1 MIQNVANENPLNYDC
16 INCDYSTCNIKDYNR
31 HILTR
36 KHIMLQNVA
45 KKVAKNPKE
54 NPLKYDCVICDYS
67 SCNKKDYNRHIL
79 TRKHIMIQNVAKEN
93 PKEKTKASPLKYE
106 CLICDY
112 TTCKLFNYNKHNTTR
127 KHVNNLNG
135 IKKVSE
141 TLPIYSCNNCNK
153 NFQSRTKL
161 YSHNEKCIDSEQK
174 NQPILFMFSEMK
186 KENKEIREEL
196 QNLLVTQQKKHQEEL
211 NHFQQETHKQML
223 ELAQETSKVIHNN
236 TNHNTNSHNTI
247 NNRFNMNFFLNEQ
260 CKDAMNLT
268 DFLNN
273 IQVSLED
280 VSNVGR
286 LGYADGISR
295 IIINALKDMDVYER
309 PIHCSDIKRE
319 IMYIKDND
327 IWEKDD
333 ERKYQMKR
341 VLKLIS
347 HKNVKRL
354 LDWREAHPGWLV
366 YDSKEEAECLRIT
379 NESMGGGSDE
389 ENERLY
395 KKMIRKIA
403 HETLIDKKL
412 VE

>member
-1 MIQNVANENPLNYDC
+1 MLMKKTPKNAKLFYCN
-16 INCDYSTCNIKDYNR
+16 NCSFECCKNSEYTR
-31 HILTR
+31 HLLTR
-36 KHIMLQNVA
+36 KHKMLIDANE
-45 KKVAKNPKE
+45 KTPKE
-54 NPLKYDCVICDYS
+54 HYHNCECGKSYKHLPSLHRHKMKCYLTINHQTFECSNNENTNNEEEDILENEYENEYES
-67 SCNKKDYNRHIL
+67 SPNKPNIF
-79 TRKHIMIQNVAKEN
+79 MM
-93 PKEKTKASPLKYE
+93 
-106 CLICDY
+106 
-112 TTCKLFNYNKHNTTR
+112 FNQMMT
-127 KHVNNLNG
+127 
-135 IKKVSE
+135 
-141 TLPIYSCNNCNK
+141 
-153 NFQSRTKL
+153 
-161 YSHNEKCIDSEQK
+161 
-174 NQPILFMFSEMK
+174 
-186 KENKEIREEL
+186 ENKELRVI
-196 QNLLVTQQKKHQEEL
+196 L
-211 NHFQQETHKQML
+211 NEQSKQMSQL
-223 ELAQETSKVIHNN
+223 TNETKIINNNSNN
-236 TNHNTNSHNTI
+236 TNNNTI
-247 NNRFNMNFFLNEQ
+247 NNRFNMNIFLNEQ
-260 CKDAMNLT
+260 CKDAMNLS

-273 IQVSLED
+273 IDVSLED

>member
-1 MIQNVANENPLNYDC
+1 MIMKKTPKNAKLFYCN
-16 INCDYSTCNIKDYNR
+16 NCSFECCKNSEYTR
-31 HILTR
+31 HLLTR
-36 KHIMLQNVA
+36 KH
-45 KKVAKNPKE
+45 K
-54 NPLKYDCVICDYS
+54 
-67 SCNKKDYNRHIL
+67 
-79 TRKHIMIQNVAKEN
+79 MITN
-93 PKEKTKASPLKYE
+93 
-106 CLICDY
+106 D
-112 TTCKLFNYNKHNTTR
+112 
-127 KHVNNLNG
+127 
-135 IKKVSE
+135 
-141 TLPIYSCNNCNK
+141 
-153 NFQSRTKL
+153 
-161 YSHNEKCIDSEQK
+161 NEYA
-174 NQPILFMFSEMK
+174 PH
-186 KENKEIREEL
+186 ENKESVDIFTCHCGNMYKYQSGLSRHKLKCVMNTNTDMNITEEEHTHQSLQDSTNILSMFSDMMNQNKEL
-196 QNLLVTQQKKHQEEL
+196 QDLLIIQQQKHEQQHQEEL
-211 NHFQQETHKQML
+211 KQQQEELKQQQEALKQQKQQHQEELKQFQQETQKQLL
-223 ELAQETSKVIHNN
+223 ELAQETNKVIHN
-236 TNHNTNSHNTI
+236 NTNSHNTI

-260 CKDAMNLT
+260 CKDAMNLS

-273 IQVSLED
+273 IEVSLED

-403 HETLIDKKL
+403 HETLIDKKI

>member
-1 MIQNVANENPLNYDC
+1 MEIKKMPKNAKKYYCTKCDFGTDKMSNY
-16 INCDYSTCNIKDYNR
+16 NNHLS
-31 HILTR
+31 TR
-36 KHIMLQNVA
+36 KHSMEI
-45 KKVAKNPKE
+45 
-54 NPLKYDCVICDYS
+54 YG
-67 SCNKKDYNRHIL
+67 NKKMPKCKNCKIQFKSNSGLWKHEKKCFQGCKDSVTNINKQNNTHKEIDDTTQDSKNIVLELITQNQDFKDLLLEQNKQFQIL
-79 TRKHIMIQNVAKEN
+79 QDKNHEIQQQ
-93 PKEKTKASPLKYE
+93 
-106 CLICDY
+106 LIE
-112 TTCKLFNYNKHNTTR
+112 LA
-127 KHVNNLNG
+127 
-135 IKKVSE
+135 SE
-141 TLPIYSCNNCNK
+141 TKNITNN
-153 NFQSRTKL
+153 
-161 YSHNEKCIDSEQK
+161 
-174 NQPILFMFSEMK
+174 
-186 KENKEIREEL
+186 
-196 QNLLVTQQKKHQEEL
+196 
-211 NHFQQETHKQML
+211 
-223 ELAQETSKVIHNN
+223 NN
-236 TNHNTNSHNTI
+236 TNNNSTI
-247 NNRFNMNFFLNEQ
+247 NNRFNMNIFLNEQ
-260 CKDAMNLT
+260 CKDAMNLS

-273 IQVSLED
+273 IEVSLED

-319 IMYIKDND
+319 IMYIKEND

-379 NESMGGGSDE
+379 SESMGGGSDE

>member
-1 MIQNVANENPLNYDC
+1 MNMKQQKTP
-16 INCDYSTCNIKDYNR
+16 
-31 HILTR
+31 
-36 KHIMLQNVA
+36 
-45 KKVAKNPKE
+45 KNPKRF
-54 NPLKYDCVICDYS
+54 
-67 SCNKKDYNRHIL
+67 SCQKCQFLTYNKKDYDRHI
-79 TRKHIMIQNVAKEN
+79 
-93 PKEKTKASPLKYE
+93 
-106 CLICDY
+106 
-112 TTCKLFNYNKHNTTR
+112 TTR
-127 KHVNNLNG
+127 KHRNETDETKKTPNIECDKCNGVFTSRTTLWRHNKTCNVLLDKESDIDTDIEPNSNTEPNLNM
-135 IKKVSE
+135 ISMFNHMMKENQELREILKVQHKQLLDVASE
-141 TLPIYSCNNCNK
+141 TK
-153 NFQSRTKL
+153 
-161 YSHNEKCIDSEQK
+161 
-174 NQPILFMFSEMK
+174 
-186 KENKEIREEL
+186 
-196 QNLLVTQQKKHQEEL
+196 VV
-211 NHFQQETHKQML
+211 NH
-223 ELAQETSKVIHNN
+223 I
-236 TNHNTNSHNTI
+236 NTI
-247 NNRFNMNFFLNEQ
+247 NNRFNLNFFLNEQ
-260 CKDAMNLT
+260 CKDAMNLS

-273 IQVSLED
+273 IEVSLED

-319 IMYIKDND
+319 IMYIKEND

-403 HETLIDKKL
+403 HETLIDKKI

>member
-1 MIQNVANENPLNYDC
+1 MEL
-16 INCDYSTCNIKDYNR
+16 
-31 HILTR
+31 
-36 KHIMLQNVA
+36 
-45 KKVAKNPKE
+45 KKTPKNPKRFSCQKCQF
-54 NPLKYDCVICDYS
+54 LT
-67 SCNKKDYNRHIL
+67 CNKKDYTRHLL
-79 TRKHIMIQNVAKEN
+79 TRKHLKELN
-93 PKEKTKASPLKYE
+93 SINMETQKTPK
-106 CLICDY
+106 C
-112 TTCKLFNYNKHNTTR
+112 
-127 KHVNNLNG
+127 
-135 IKKVSE
+135 
-141 TLPIYSCNNCNK
+141 
-153 NFQSRTKL
+153 
-161 YSHNEKCIDSEQK
+161 EKCNRIFASKSGLWKHTNNKCQDIVIHDDEDSDFTKKDVFSMFTEMMKK
-174 NQPILFMFSEMK
+174 NQD
-186 KENKEIREEL
+186 L
-196 QNLLVTQQKKHQEEL
+196 QNILVDKQEKNQFEQVQI
-211 NHFQQETHKQML
+211 NKQL
-223 ELAQETSKVIHNN
+223 FELANETKVI
-236 TNHNTNSHNTI
+236 NHNSNNTI
-247 NNRFNMNFFLNEQ
+247 NNRFNMNIFLNEQ
-260 CKDAMNLT
+260 CKDAMNLS

-273 IQVSLED
+273 IEVSLED

-319 IMYIKDND
+319 IMYIKEND

-403 HETLIDKKL
+403 HETLIDKNL

>member
-1 MIQNVANENPLNYDC
+1 MNDKKMPKNAEKYYCKKCTFECSKKSNY
-16 INCDYSTCNIKDYNR
+16 IN
-31 HILTR
+31 HISTR
-36 KHIMLQNVA
+36 KHKMMTVNDGKNADIHYCDCG
-45 KKVAKNPKE
+45 KVY
-54 NPLKYDCVICDYS
+54 KY
-67 SCNKKDYNRHIL
+67 R
-79 TRKHIMIQNVAKEN
+79 QG
-93 PKEKTKASPLKYE
+93 
-106 CLICDY
+106 
-112 TTCKLFNYNKHNTTR
+112 LFNHKKKCSFSVVIECSNNENTNNEEEDILENEYENEYESSPNKPN
-127 KHVNNLNG
+127 
-135 IKKVSE
+135 I
-141 TLPIYSCNNCNK
+141 
-153 NFQSRTKL
+153 FMMF
-161 YSHNEKCIDSEQK
+161 
-174 NQPILFMFSEMK
+174 NQMMT
-186 KENKEIREEL
+186 ENKELRVI
-196 QNLLVTQQKKHQEEL
+196 L
-211 NHFQQETHKQML
+211 NEQSKQMSQL
-223 ELAQETSKVIHNN
+223 TNETKIINNNSNN
-236 TNHNTNSHNTI
+236 TNNHTI
-247 NNRFNMNFFLNEQ
+247 NNRFNMNIFLNEQ
-260 CKDAMNLT
+260 CKDAMNLS

-273 IQVSLED
+273 IDVSLDD

-379 NESMGGGSDE
+379 NESMGGASDE

-403 HETLIDKKL
+403 HETLIDKNL

>member
-1 MIQNVANENPLNYDC
+1 MKQINPEKSQSKYVC
-16 INCDYSTCNIKDYNR
+16 IKCEYSTCSNKDYNK
-31 HILTR
+31 HLSTR
-36 KHIMLQNVA
+36 KHRNVTSETN
-45 KKVAKNPKE
+45 KSLLLSCE
-54 NPLKYDCVICDYS
+54 Q
-67 SCNKKDYNRHIL
+67 CNKLFTNRTSLWRHKK
-79 TRKHIMIQNVAKEN
+79 KHMDIHTYIDLDNENVNENVNENDNDKSEPSIVSMFADMITQ
-93 PKEKTKASPLKYE
+93 
-106 CLICDY
+106 
-112 TTCKLFNYNKHNTTR
+112 
-127 KHVNNLNG
+127 
-135 IKKVSE
+135 
-141 TLPIYSCNNCNK
+141 
-153 NFQSRTKL
+153 
-161 YSHNEKCIDSEQK
+161 
-174 NQPILFMFSEMK
+174 
-186 KENKEIREEL
+186 NKEL
-196 QNLLVTQQKKHQEEL
+196 QKMLLVQQEKHQEEI
-211 NHFQQETHKQML
+211 HQFQEETHKQML
-223 ELAQETSKVIHNN
+223 ELANESNKVIYNNNN
-236 TNHNTNSHNTI
+236 TNNNTI

-273 IQVSLED
+273 IEVSLED

-379 NESMGGGSDE
+379 NESMGGASDE

-395 KKMIRKIA
+395 KKMIRRIA

>member
-1 MIQNVANENPLNYDC
+1 M
-16 INCDYSTCNIKDYNR
+16 NI
-31 HILTR
+31 
-36 KHIMLQNVA
+36 
-45 KKVAKNPKE
+45 
-54 NPLKYDCVICDYS
+54 
-67 SCNKKDYNRHIL
+67 
-79 TRKHIMIQNVAKEN
+79 
-93 PKEKTKASPLKYE
+93 
-106 CLICDY
+106 
-112 TTCKLFNYNKHNTTR
+112 
-127 KHVNNLNG
+127 
-135 IKKVSE
+135 
-141 TLPIYSCNNCNK
+141 
-153 NFQSRTKL
+153 
-161 YSHNEKCIDSEQK
+161 
-174 NQPILFMFSEMK
+174 
-186 KENKEIREEL
+186 
-196 QNLLVTQQKKHQEEL
+196 
-211 NHFQQETHKQML
+211 
-223 ELAQETSKVIHNN
+223 
-236 TNHNTNSHNTI
+236 
-247 NNRFNMNFFLNEQ
+247 FLNEQ
-260 CKDAMNLT
+260 CKDAMNLS

-273 IQVSLED
+273 IEVSLED

-319 IMYIKDND
+319 IMYIKEND

-403 HETLIDKKL
+403 HETLIDKNL

>member
-1 MIQNVANENPLNYDC
+1 MNMKQKKTPKNAKLYYCKKCEFTC
-16 INCDYSTCNIKDYNR
+16 CKKCDYDR
-31 HILTR
+31 HIITR
-36 KHIMLQNVA
+36 KHQNETNET
-45 KKVAKNPKE
+45 KKTPISNLCHLCSQKFTSRTTLWRHKQKCGGYIDKEKEQEQEQHIPKSTMTTIFTEMTKE
-54 NPLKYDCVICDYS
+54 NNELRQLLVE
-67 SCNKKDYNRHIL
+67 
-79 TRKHIMIQNVAKEN
+79 Q
-93 PKEKTKASPLKYE
+93 
-106 CLICDY
+106 Y
-112 TTCKLFNYNKHNTTR
+112 T
-127 KHVNNLNG
+127 
-135 IKKVSE
+135 
-141 TLPIYSCNNCNK
+141 
-153 NFQSRTKL
+153 QA
-161 YSHNEKCIDSEQK
+161 Q
-174 NQPILFMFSEMK
+174 Q
-186 KENKEIREEL
+186 EL
-196 QNLLVTQQKKHQEEL
+196 QTLLLK
-211 NHFQQETHKQML
+211 QQEIHQQEMHQKIL
-223 ELAQETSKVIHNN
+223 EIASESKIVNY
-236 TNHNTNSHNTI
+236 NHNTNNNTI

-260 CKDAMNLT
+260 CKDAMNLS

-273 IQVSLED
+273 IEVSLED

-319 IMYIKDND
+319 IMYIKEND

-354 LDWREAHPGWLV
+354 MDWREAHPGWLV

-403 HETLIDKKL
+403 HETLIDKNL

>member
-1 MIQNVANENPLNYDC
+1 MTQKTPKTPIIYDC
-16 INCDYSTCNIKDYNR
+16 NYCEF
-31 HILTR
+31 
-36 KHIMLQNVA
+36 V
-45 KKVAKNPKE
+45 
-54 NPLKYDCVICDYS
+54 
-67 SCNKKDYNRHIL
+67 SCNKKDYKRHL
-79 TRKHIMIQNVAKEN
+79 STRKHKMMTNDDAKK
-93 PKEKTKASPLKYE
+93 PY
-106 CLICDY
+106 
-112 TTCKLFNYNKHNTTR
+112 
-127 KHVNNLNG
+127 
-135 IKKVSE
+135 
-141 TLPIYSCNNCNK
+141 IYSCDCGNK
-153 NFQSRTKL
+153 YKYRQGLFNHKKKCKNICKL
-161 YSHNEKCIDSEQK
+161 EDSELESK
-174 NQPILFMFSEMK
+174 VGIVLDVESISETQPIQIMFSEMK
-186 KENKEIREEL
+186 KENKEMRQEL
-196 QNLLVTQQKKHQEEL
+196 QKMLLVQQEKHQEEI
-211 NHFQQETHKQML
+211 HQFQEETYKQML
-223 ELAQETSKVIHNN
+223 ELANESNKVIYNNNN
-236 TNHNTNSHNTI
+236 TNNNTI

-273 IQVSLED
+273 IEVSLED

-379 NESMGGGSDE
+379 NESMGGASDE

-395 KKMIRKIA
+395 KKMIRRIA

>member
-1 MIQNVANENPLNYDC
+1 MPKNAKIFYCKKCDFTTSKLSNY
-16 INCDYSTCNIKDYNR
+16 NN
-31 HILTR
+31 HVLTR
-36 KHIMLQNVA
+36 KHQNETNET
-45 KKVAKNPKE
+45 KKMPNCNLCNQMFTSRTTLWRHNKICNFIPHKESDIDTCIESDIDTYIESNMNVMFNHMMKE
-54 NPLKYDCVICDYS
+54 NQELREILKVQ
-67 SCNKKDYNRHIL
+67 HQQL
-79 TRKHIMIQNVAKEN
+79 LEVA
-93 PKEKTKASPLKYE
+93 S
-106 CLICDY
+106 
-112 TTCKLFNYNKHNTTR
+112 
-127 KHVNNLNG
+127 
-135 IKKVSE
+135 
-141 TLPIYSCNNCNK
+141 
-153 NFQSRTKL
+153 
-161 YSHNEKCIDSEQK
+161 
-174 NQPILFMFSEMK
+174 
-186 KENKEIREEL
+186 ENKI
-196 QNLLVTQQKKHQEEL
+196 V
-211 NHFQQETHKQML
+211 
-223 ELAQETSKVIHNN
+223 
-236 TNHNTNSHNTI
+236 NHNTNNNTI

-260 CKDAMNLT
+260 CKDAMNLS

-273 IQVSLED
+273 IEVSLED

-319 IMYIKDND
+319 IMYIKEND

-379 NESMGGGSDE
+379 NESMGGASDE

-395 KKMIRKIA
+395 KKMIRRIA

>member
-1 MIQNVANENPLNYDC
+1 MITKKMPNDATIYYCKKCDFKCSKNSNY
-16 INCDYSTCNIKDYNR
+16 T
-31 HILTR
+31 
-36 KHIMLQNVA
+36 KHL
-45 KKVAKNPKE
+45 
-54 NPLKYDCVICDYS
+54 
-67 SCNKKDYNRHIL
+67 L
-79 TRKHIMIQNVAKEN
+79 TRKHIMITNDNEKMPHENKESVDIFTCN
-93 PKEKTKASPLKYE
+93 CGNIYKYKSGLSRHKLKCKNINGFQSNEKEKETE
-106 CLICDY
+106 HD
-112 TTCKLFNYNKHNTTR
+112 FGNKN
-127 KHVNNLNG
+127 
-135 IKKVSE
+135 IE
-141 TLPIYSCNNCNK
+141 MPPIYSYTIVSELIKQNEEFKELLMEQNK
-153 NFQSRTKL
+153 
-161 YSHNEKCIDSEQK
+161 H
-174 NQPILFMFSEMK
+174 MM
-186 KENKEIREEL
+186 
-196 QNLLVTQQKKHQEEL
+196 
-211 NHFQQETHKQML
+211 
-223 ELAQETSKVIHNN
+223 ELASESKIIN
-236 TNHNTNSHNTI
+236 NTNSHNTF
-247 NNRFNMNFFLNEQ
+247 NNRFNLNVFLNEQ
-260 CKDAMNLT
+260 CKDAMNLS

-273 IQVSLED
+273 IEVSLED

-319 IMYIKDND
+319 IMYIKEND

>member
-1 MIQNVANENPLNYDC
+1 MTYKKNAKSANIYSCDFC
-16 INCDYSTCNIKDYNR
+16 IFQCSKMCDYVR
-31 HILTR
+31 HL
-36 KHIMLQNVA
+36 
-45 KKVAKNPKE
+45 
-54 NPLKYDCVICDYS
+54 
-67 SCNKKDYNRHIL
+67 
-79 TRKHIMIQNVAKEN
+79 
-93 PKEKTKASPLKYE
+93 
-106 CLICDY
+106 
-112 TTCKLFNYNKHNTTR
+112 TTR
-127 KHVNNLNG
+127 KHKILTNTYKQNADNIVYDCSCGKSYKHRQSLNNH
-135 IKKVSE
+135 KK
-141 TLPIYSCNNCNK
+141 
-153 NFQSRTKL
+153 
-161 YSHNEKCIDSEQK
+161 KCIINITEEEELNNQSPNGDSNVLSIFTDMM
-174 NQPILFMFSEMK
+174 NQ
-186 KENKEIREEL
+186 NKELQHLLIVQQEQHKEEL
-196 QNLLVTQQKKHQEEL
+196 QQFQE
-211 NHFQQETHKQML
+211 ETHKQML
-223 ELAQETSKVIHNN
+223 ELAQETNKVIHYN
-236 TNHNTNSHNTI
+236 TNNNNTI

-333 ERKYQMKR
+333 ERKYKMKR

-379 NESMGGGSDE
+379 NESMGGASDE

-403 HETLIDKKL
+403 HETLIDKNL

>member
-1 MIQNVANENPLNYDC
+1 MNDKKMPKNAEKYYCKKCTFECSKKSNY
-16 INCDYSTCNIKDYNR
+16 IN
-31 HILTR
+31 HISTR
-36 KHIMLQNVA
+36 KHKMMTVND
-45 KKVAKNPKE
+45 AKNADIHYCDCGKVY
-54 NPLKYDCVICDYS
+54 KY
-67 SCNKKDYNRHIL
+67 R
-79 TRKHIMIQNVAKEN
+79 QG
-93 PKEKTKASPLKYE
+93 
-106 CLICDY
+106 
-112 TTCKLFNYNKHNTTR
+112 LFNHKKKCSFSVVIEYSNNENTNNEEEDILENEYENEYESSPNKPN
-127 KHVNNLNG
+127 
-135 IKKVSE
+135 I
-141 TLPIYSCNNCNK
+141 
-153 NFQSRTKL
+153 FMMF
-161 YSHNEKCIDSEQK
+161 
-174 NQPILFMFSEMK
+174 NQMMT
-186 KENKEIREEL
+186 ENKELRVI
-196 QNLLVTQQKKHQEEL
+196 L
-211 NHFQQETHKQML
+211 NEQSKQMSQL
-223 ELAQETSKVIHNN
+223 TNETKIINNNSNN
-236 TNHNTNSHNTI
+236 TNNNTI
-247 NNRFNMNFFLNEQ
+247 NNRFNMNIFLNEQ
-260 CKDAMNLT
+260 CKDAMNLS

-273 IQVSLED
+273 IDVSLDD

-379 NESMGGGSDE
+379 SESMGGGSDE

-403 HETLIDKKL
+403 HETLIDKNL

>member
-1 MIQNVANENPLNYDC
+1 MEL
-16 INCDYSTCNIKDYNR
+16 
-31 HILTR
+31 
-36 KHIMLQNVA
+36 
-45 KKVAKNPKE
+45 KKTPKNPKRF
-54 NPLKYDCVICDYS
+54 
-67 SCNKKDYNRHIL
+67 SCQKCQFLTYNKKDYDRHI
-79 TRKHIMIQNVAKEN
+79 
-93 PKEKTKASPLKYE
+93 
-106 CLICDY
+106 
-112 TTCKLFNYNKHNTTR
+112 TTR
-127 KHVNNLNG
+127 KHRNETDETKKTPNIECDKCNGVLTSRTTLWRHNKTCNVLLDKESDIDTDIEPNSNTEPNLNM
-135 IKKVSE
+135 ISMFNHMMKENQELREILKVQHKQLLDVASE
-141 TLPIYSCNNCNK
+141 TK
-153 NFQSRTKL
+153 
-161 YSHNEKCIDSEQK
+161 
-174 NQPILFMFSEMK
+174 
-186 KENKEIREEL
+186 
-196 QNLLVTQQKKHQEEL
+196 VV
-211 NHFQQETHKQML
+211 NH
-223 ELAQETSKVIHNN
+223 I
-236 TNHNTNSHNTI
+236 NTI
-247 NNRFNMNFFLNEQ
+247 NNRFNLNFFLNEQ
-260 CKDAMNLT
+260 CKDAMNLS

-273 IQVSLED
+273 IEVSLED

-319 IMYIKDND
+319 IMYIKEND

-403 HETLIDKKL
+403 HETLIDKKI